1 MNAQALSLG
10 QIVAAIS
17 AVALVVSLFLAWGGA
32 GGDAPEVPA
41 LPEGAQGL
49 PGASEALEAA
59 EDATE
64 ATGWESQNTL
74 DIYLAILAGLVLL
87 GVAMTLAGYPEG
99 LPFAP
104 AAGTFLLGVIGT
116 VMTVYVLIDVP
127 EGLER
132 KIGLY
137 LATAAVIGVTI
148 GSFLQMRD
156 EVAESY

>member
-1 MNAQALSLG
+1 MNAGGLSLG
-10 QIVAAIS
+10 QIIATIS
-17 AVALVVSLFLAWGGA
+17 AVGLVVSLFLAWGGA
-32 GGDAPEVPA
+32 DVDVPDVPA
-41 LPEGAQGL
+41 LPEGAQGV

-59 EDATE
+59 EDAAD

-74 DIYLAILAGLVLL
+74 DIYLAILAGLVLIGTAMYL
-87 GVAMTLAGYPEG
+87 GGYPG

-116 VMTVYVLIDVP
+116 VMVVYVLIDVP

-132 KIGLY
+132 KIGIY
-137 LATAAVIGVTI
+137 VATAAVIGVTI

-156 EVAESY
+156 EVAETY

>member
-1 MNAQALSLG
+1 MNAGGLSLG

-32 GGDAPEVPA
+32 DVDVPEAPA
-41 LPEGAQGL
+41 LPEGAQEL

-59 EDATE
+59 EDAAD

-74 DIYLAILAGLVLL
+74 DIYLAILAGLVLI
-87 GVAMTLAGYPEG
+87 GVAMYLGGYPNG

-116 VMTVYVLIDVP
+116 VMVAYVLIDVP
-127 EGLER
+127 EGFER

-137 LATAAVIGVTI
+137 VATAAVIGVTV

-156 EVAESY
+156 EVAETY